1 MILDYNKKLF
11 NIIEN
16 KLNNSELQCSLKEEE
31 LGYNTLFNSKVYS
44 MVTSGKTSELIEEY
58 EKKYSELLEKSLYM
72 QKGVIDHNNYANIS
86 DSLGNNGFFGAKNE
100 IRLVAKDGS
109 TSVTLRTQGELNE
122 LIKKEKEQVLNTKE
136 LKDLFEKINK
146 AISKNKD
153 TQAFNAYLQQHPD
166 VVAEYRD
173 IDKFKKKVEE
183 EVTPAGPTQEE
194 LLAEIRDLLKD
205 KE

>member
-1 MILDYNKKLF
+1 M
-11 NIIEN
+11 
-16 KLNNSELQCSLKEEE
+16 
-31 LGYNTLFNSKVYS
+31 
-44 MVTSGKTSELIEEY
+44 
-58 EKKYSELLEKSLYM
+58 
-72 QKGVIDHNNYANIS
+72 
-86 DSLGNNGFFGAKNE
+86 
-100 IRLVAKDGS
+100 
-109 TSVTLRTQGELNE
+109 
-122 LIKKEKEQVLNTKE
+122 LNTKE